1 MAVSGVASGPINP
14 IVATFIQGRVVPHE
28 RARAFGAAT
37 AGAIRAIPIG
47 VIAAGLLVDRVGLGA
62 VIAAVASRIRR
73 RHPGTRHRVGVRRA
87 APQRPPD
94 AGGASGGDGLWH
106 TVRETPNSRGKVRPA
121 IGTAGARSALI
132 AGRALPRGSVGPSA
146 TPRYVGGVLFA
157 DGLECSGFGT

>member
-1 MAVSGVASGPINP
+1 MKVGVLWRPHGLSERCRSQEPTRRRRAWDTAAVGRRAMAVSGVAAGPINP

-73 RHPGTRHRVGVRRA
+73 RHPGSRRRVGVRRP
-87 APQRPPD
+87 APRRPPN
-94 AGGASGGDGLWH
+94 AGGASGGDGLWR
-106 TVRETPNSRGKVRPA
+106 TVRE
-121 IGTAGARSALI
+121 
-132 AGRALPRGSVGPSA
+132 
-146 TPRYVGGVLFA
+146 
-157 DGLECSGFGT
+157 

>member
-73 RHPGTRHRVGVRRA
+73 RHPGTRHRVGVRGPPRSGHPMPA
-87 APQRPPD
+87 A
-94 AGGASGGDGLWH
+94 
-106 TVRETPNSRGKVRPA
+106 RPA
-121 IGTAGARSALI
+121 GTACGI
-132 AGRALPRGSVGPSA
+132 PSA
-146 TPRYVGGVLFA
+146 KHRIHA
-157 DGLECSGFGT
+157 EKCARQ